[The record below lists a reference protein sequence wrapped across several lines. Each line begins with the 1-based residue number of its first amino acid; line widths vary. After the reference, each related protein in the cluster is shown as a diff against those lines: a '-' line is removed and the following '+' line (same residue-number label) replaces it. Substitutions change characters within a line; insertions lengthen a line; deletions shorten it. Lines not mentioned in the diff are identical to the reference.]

1 MNILCLLSLLRL
13 PQCRTTVP
21 SAGLDEK
28 KRLHTP
34 VGLEIKQNYLNSQF
48 TKEDVQITNKVM
60 KHALVN
66 MINHQR
72 NANYSHKVI
81 SLYTC

>member
-1 MNILCLLSLLRL
+1 M
-13 PQCRTTVP
+13 TVP
-21 SAGLDEK
+21 SAGLGEE

-34 VGLEIKQNYLNSQF
+34 VGIEIEQNYLNSQF
-48 TKEDVQITNKVM
+48 TKEDVQITNKII
-60 KHALVN
+60 KHSLVN

-72 NANYSHKVI
+72 NANENHKVI